1 MKKSPYI
8 SAILIL
14 AILVVLNILSARYS
28 VRMDFTEEK
37 QYTLSKASKD
47 LVGNLEAPV
56 TIKAYFS
63 EDLPPDF
70 LRARKQFKDLLIE
83 YTAQSNGK
91 LVYEFIDPVSNEEVE
106 REIMAQGVR
115 PVMIE
120 VREKDQKKQQKAY
133 LSAVVEMNDNRQPIP
148 FLQPGGAMEYT
159 LSSAIK
165 KLAVTDKPTIGFIQ
179 GHGEPTLEE
188 LMQVRAELEVM
199 YNLEPYYIAGGTA
212 PGPDRYAAMVW
223 LRPNDSIPQNHFEFM
238 DEYISNGG
246 NMMVAYNPMEGD
258 FVNMVATEKYTGM
271 TQWLATKGLSVERNL
286 VIDNRC
292 GSVSVQ
298 QNQGMFAFA
307 SNVSFPYLPLLIGLE
322 KNDISGGLESV
333 MFEFPSEI
341 VYQGDTT
348 IQYAPVLMTSRQ
360 SNALKPP
367 KVLNVQQE
375 WTPEDFVRSNIVVGA
390 SLSGMITDD
399 SFSRF
404 LLYTDGDFPV
414 NGPREQ
420 ARQVQPDNINLFAN
434 SVDWLVDETGLIA
447 LRTRG
452 VVARPLDPLEDDT
465 KTLLKYS
472 NFLAPIL
479 LVFIYGLIRGQ
490 RRRVVRKRRMQE
502 DYSTSQH

>member
-8 SAILIL
+8 SALLIL

-28 VRMDFTEEK
+28 VRLDFTEEK
-37 QYTLSKASKD
+37 QYTLSEATKN
-47 LVGNLEAPV
+47 LILNLEVPV
-56 TIKAYFS
+56 TVKAYFS
-63 EDLPPDF
+63 KDLPPDF

-83 YTAQSNGK
+83 YSAHSNGK
-91 LVYEFIDPVSNEEVE
+91 LVYEFIDPVSSEDVE
-106 REIMAQGVR
+106 KEITAQGVR

-133 LSAVVEMNDNRQPIP
+133 LAAVVEMNDERQPIP

-165 KLAVTDKPTIGFIQ
+165 KLAVTDKPTIGLIQ
-179 GHGEPTLEE
+179 GHGEPALEE

-199 YNLEPYYIAGGTA
+199 YNIEPYYIAGGTV

-223 LRPNDSIPQNHFEFM
+223 LRPTDSIPQHHFEFM
-238 DEYISNGG
+238 DQYLANGG
-246 NMMVAYNPMEGD
+246 HMMVAFNPVEGD
-258 FVNMVATEKYTGM
+258 FVDMVATQKYTGM
-271 TQWLATKGLSVERNL
+271 SQWLAGKGLKVERNL

-298 QNQGMFAFA
+298 QNQGMFAYA
-307 SNVSFPYLPLLIGLE
+307 SNVSFPFLPLLIGQE
-322 KNDISGGLESV
+322 NNDISGGLESV

-341 VYQGDTT
+341 SFEGDTALH
-348 IQYAPVLMTSRQ
+348 YEPVLKTSRQ
-360 SNALKPP
+360 SNALRAPRE
-367 KVLNVQQE
+367 LNVQQQ
-375 WTPEDFVRSNIVVGA
+375 WTPEDFVRSEIVIGA
-390 SLSGMITDD
+390 SLSGMMSSEFFT
-399 SFSRF
+399 RF

-414 NGPREQ
+414 NGPRDQ
-420 ARQVQPDNINLFAN
+420 ARQVQPDNINLFVN

-465 KTLLKYS
+465 KALLKYS
-472 NFLAPIL
+472 NFLAPIV
-479 LVFIYGLIRGQ
+479 LVFVYGLIRGQ
-490 RRRVVRKRRMQE
+490 RRRIIRKKRMHE
-502 DYSTSQH
+502 DYTISKD

>member
-8 SAILIL
+8 SAIIIL

-37 QYTLSKASKD
+37 QYTLSDATK
-47 LVGNLEAPV
+47 NLISNLDAPV

-70 LRARKQFKDLLIE
+70 LRAREQFKDLLIE
-83 YTAQSNGK
+83 YSAHSNGN
-91 LVYEFIDPVSNEEVE
+91 LVYEFIDPVSSEEVE
-106 REIMAQGVR
+106 KEIMAQGVR

-133 LSAVVEMNDNRQPIP
+133 LSAVIEMNDDRQPIP

-165 KLAVTDKPTIGFIQ
+165 KLAVTDKPTIGLIQ
-179 GHGEPTLEE
+179 GNGEPKLDE

-199 YNLEPYYIAGGTA
+199 YNLEPYHVAGGTV

-223 LRPNDSIPQNHFEFM
+223 LRPTDSIPQGDFEFM
-238 DEYISNGG
+238 DQYIANGG
-246 NMMVAYNPMEGD
+246 RMMVAYNPMEGD
-258 FVNMVATEKYTGM
+258 FADMVAIEKYTGM
-271 TQWLATKGLSVERNL
+271 TQWLAGKGLNVERNL

-298 QNQGMFAFA
+298 QNQGMFAYS
-307 SNVSFPYLPLLIGLE
+307 SNVSFPYLPLLIGQE
-322 KNDISGGLESV
+322 NNDISGGLESV

-341 VYQGDTT
+341 TFQGDTSLHFE
-348 IQYAPVLMTSRQ
+348 PVLKTSMQ
-360 SNALKPP
+360 SNSLKPP
-367 KVLNVQQE
+367 QVLDVQQE
-375 WTPEDFVRSNIVVGA
+375 WTQEDFVRSNIVVGA
-390 SLSGMITDD
+390 SLSGMITAE

-452 VVARPLDPLEDDT
+452 VVARPLDPLEDET
-465 KTLLKYS
+465 KTILKYS

-479 LVFIYGLIRGQ
+479 LVFIYGLIRGH
-490 RRRVVRKRRMQE
+490 RRRMVRKRRMQA
-502 DYSTSQH
+502 DYSISQR

>member
-1 MKKSPYI
+1 
-8 SAILIL
+8 
-14 AILVVLNILSARYS
+14 
-28 VRMDFTEEK
+28 
-37 QYTLSKASKD
+37 
-47 LVGNLEAPV
+47 
-56 TIKAYFS
+56 
-63 EDLPPDF
+63 
-70 LRARKQFKDLLIE
+70 
-83 YTAQSNGK
+83 
-91 LVYEFIDPVSNEEVE
+91 
-106 REIMAQGVR
+106 
-115 PVMIE
+115 
-120 VREKDQKKQQKAY
+120 
-133 LSAVVEMNDNRQPIP
+133 
-148 FLQPGGAMEYT
+148 MEYT
-159 LSSAIK
+159 LSSAVK

-179 GHGEPTLEE
+179 GHGEPALEE
-188 LMQVRAELEVM
+188 LMQLRAELEVM
-199 YNLEPYYIAGGTA
+199 YNLEPYHIAGGTV
-212 PGPDRYAAMVW
+212 PGPNRYAAMVW
-223 LRPNDSIPQNHFEFM
+223 LRPTDSIPQHHFEFI
-238 DEYISNGG
+238 DQYIANGG
-246 NMMVAYNPMEGD
+246 HMMVAYNPMEGD

-307 SNVSFPYLPLLIGLE
+307 SNVSFPYLPLLIGQE

-348 IQYAPVLMTSRQ
+348 IQYEPVLMTSRQ
-360 SNALKPP
+360 SNGLKAPQ
-367 KVLNVQQE
+367 VLNVQQE

-390 SLSGMITDD
+390 SLSGMITGN

-404 LLYTDGDFPV
+404 ILYTDGDFPV
-414 NGPREQ
+414 NGPRDQ

-434 SVDWLVDETGLIA
+434 SVDWLLDETGLIA

-452 VVARPLDPLEDDT
+452 AVARPLEPLEDNT
-465 KTLLKYS
+465 KTLLKYA

-490 RRRVVRKRRMQE
+490 RRRAIRKRRMQA